1 LANQGQLL
9 SQISGYEETEFDTLI
24 PQINTTADIVEAF
37 KQYHYGYA
45 DFNGTVNPSPNSI
58 HSHLLNIDTRLT
70 TQENTPTGG
79 GIVQN
84 DIPHLVIRTD
94 NSKTTVPEGYIWL
107 DHNGETENLQSAG
120 VVTLSA
126 NEPSTPIHGQV
137 WVDRDYSLTSFNA
150 SLFATQSAFDILENT
165 VTQLSIRLDGV
176 EALALG
182 L

>member
-70 TQENTPTGG
+70 TQENT
-79 GIVQN
+79 
-84 DIPHLVIRTD
+84 
-94 NSKTTVPEGYIWL
+94 
-107 DHNGETENLQSAG
+107 
-120 VVTLSA
+120 
-126 NEPSTPIHGQV
+126 QV
-137 WVDRDYSLTSFNA
+137 WVDRDYDLTSFNA
-150 SLFATQSAFDILENT
+150 SLYATQSAFDILENT

>member
-9 SQISGYEETEFDTLI
+9 SSISGYEETEFDTLI

-37 KQYHYGYA
+37 KQYHYGFA
-45 DFNGTVNPSPNSI
+45 DYNGTVVPSPNSI
-58 HSHLLNIDTRLT
+58 HSHLEGLDNRLS

-84 DIPHLVIRTD
+84 NIPHLVVRTD
-94 NSKTTVPEGYIWL
+94 STTATVPEGFIWVDEDAL
-107 DHNGETENLQSAG
+107 TTSISSAGIVNLQS
-120 VVTLSA
+120 S
-126 NEPSTPIHGQV
+126 EPSNPVHGQV
-137 WVDRDYSLTSFNA
+137 WIDSDYDLSSFN
-150 SLFATQSAFDILENT
+150 SSFFVTNTMFDILEST

>member
-1 LANQGQLL
+1 
-9 SQISGYEETEFDTLI
+9 
-24 PQINTTADIVEAF
+24 
-37 KQYHYGYA
+37 
-45 DFNGTVNPSPNSI
+45 
-58 HSHLLNIDTRLT
+58 
-70 TQENTPTGG
+70 
-79 GIVQN
+79 
-84 DIPHLVIRTD
+84 
-94 NSKTTVPEGYIWL
+94 
-107 DHNGETENLQSAG
+107 LQSAG

-137 WVDRDYSLTSFNA
+137 WVDRDYGLTSFNA